1 MRRLI
6 AALIL
11 LIIFL
16 WIFVVGIQYMDRV
29 YPWFGGSQ
37 SSVTDKNEPIKVV
50 SEESVIIDVVKK
62 VSPSVVTIAIPPIR
76 NMNSSLDPFSFF
88 DLPNTSGEQD
98 ETSSEPLNIG
108 SGFIISTDGLIV
120 TNKHV
125 VSDSTVKYTVITNNA
140 KKYDVVK
147 VYRDPLNDIAI
158 IKIAPTQNKD
168 NKLLPVQ
175 LGDSS
180 RLQVG
185 QLTVAIGTPLG
196 QFNNTVTSGIISG
209 LGRGITAGSI
219 FEGVVEQ
226 LDNVIQTDAA
236 INPGNSGG
244 PLLNSS
250 GEVIGVNTA
259 VSESGQNIGF
269 ALPINSIKDS
279 VKNFNETGQF
289 NRAFLGIAY
298 KIIGRDLAIANNL
311 PEGGYI
317 QTVVEDSAADKAGLR
332 VGDIVTKVN
341 GEKIAA
347 KTNEISAVVSKK
359 KPGDILTLTIY
370 REDEQG
376 KGSILDI
383 DITLGTAPES

>member
-1 MRRLI
+1 
-6 AALIL
+6 
-11 LIIFL
+11 
-16 WIFVVGIQYMDRV
+16 MDRV